1 MKRYV
6 IKRPQAAAPDHL
18 ARYRAE
24 LNKEQFRVATGNAG
38 AALIVAG
45 ACDFGLMLL

>member
-6 IKRPQAAAPDHL
+6 IKRPQATAPDHL

-24 LNKEQFRVATGNAG
+24 LNEEQYRVATANPG
-38 AALIVAG
+38 AALVVAG
-45 ACDFGLMLL
+45 ACDLPLML